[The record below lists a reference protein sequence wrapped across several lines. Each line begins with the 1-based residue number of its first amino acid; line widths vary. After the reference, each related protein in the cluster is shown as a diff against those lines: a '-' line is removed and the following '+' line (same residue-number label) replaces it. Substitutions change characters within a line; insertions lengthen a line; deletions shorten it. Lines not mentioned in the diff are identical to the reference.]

1 MDELL
6 CWKLVVVA
14 LAINNLVMCAI
25 TDDENITPLACGA
38 NLLISFLLLVGWL

>member
-6 CWKLVVVA
+6 CWKLTVVA

-38 NLLISFLLLVGWL
+38 NLVISFLLLGGVL

>member
-6 CWKLVVVA
+6 YWKLTVVA

-38 NLLISFLLLVGWL
+38 NFVISVLLLAGVL